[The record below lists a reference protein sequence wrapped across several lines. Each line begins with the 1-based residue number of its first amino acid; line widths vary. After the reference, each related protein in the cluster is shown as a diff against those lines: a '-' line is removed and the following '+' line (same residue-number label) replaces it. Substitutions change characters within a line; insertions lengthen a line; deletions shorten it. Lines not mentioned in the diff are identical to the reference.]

1 MHILRSS
8 PLAVAAAHGKSV
20 NTWITT
26 LLDRET
32 RRVLKEHELAG

>member
-1 MHILRSS
+1 MRICTAGWPWWQRRT
-8 PLAVAAAHGKSV
+8 SV